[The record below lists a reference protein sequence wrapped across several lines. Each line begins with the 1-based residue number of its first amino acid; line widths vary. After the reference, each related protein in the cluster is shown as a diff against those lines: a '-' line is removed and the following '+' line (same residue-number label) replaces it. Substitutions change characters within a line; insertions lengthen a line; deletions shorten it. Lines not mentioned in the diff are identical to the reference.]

1 MTVLLP
7 IVGDPRVAR
16 IVRNGRESSGETLS
30 IEHSRFVLLRAS
42 REVESG
48 LGRRNDCWMS
58 PTMQFDEEASRR
70 AEALYAAPDFVEQRR
85 VTRAALALGRGENV
99 LDIGSGPGLLACEMA
114 AEVGSV
120 GSVDG
125 VDPSES
131 ALARGRRPPESAAEL
146 RFVAGDACALPFGE
160 ETFDAAVATQ
170 VYEYV
175 PDIPAALGEAF
186 RVLRPGGRLLV
197 LDTDWGSI
205 VWQSRDAE
213 RMRQVLVAWE
223 EHLVDPHLPRRL
235 TGLLSAAGFSVARRG
250 TIPLLN
256 AGYDPNTLS
265 AGMIG
270 FITAFVPGRQGLSE
284 RDARDWAEDLKTLGD
299 DYFFSLNR
307 YLFLAVK

>member
-1 MTVLLP
+1 MST
-7 IVGDPRVAR
+7 
-16 IVRNGRESSGETLS
+16 TL
-30 IEHSRFVLLRAS
+30 
-42 REVESG
+42 
-48 LGRRNDCWMS
+48 
-58 PTMQFDEEASRR
+58 QFDDEASRR
-70 AEALYAAPDFVEQRR
+70 AEALYAARDFVEQRR
-85 VTRAALALGRGENV
+85 ATRAALALGLGENV

-114 AEVGSV
+114 ADVGAV

-131 ALARGRRPPESAAEL
+131 MLSLARGRRPPGGAGVM
-146 RFVAGDACALPFGE
+146 RFVAGDACALPYGE

-175 PDIPAALGEAF
+175 QDMPAALGEAF

-197 LDTDWGSI
+197 LDTDWGSL
-205 VWQSRDAE
+205 VWHSRDAR
-213 RMRQVLVAWE
+213 RMRRVLAAWE

-235 TGLLSAAGFSVARRG
+235 TGLLSAAGFSVARRA

-256 AGYDPNTLS
+256 AGYDPDSLS
-265 AGMIG
+265 AGVIG
-270 FITAFVPGRQGLSE
+270 FITAFVPGRQGLTE
-284 RDARDWAEDLKTLGD
+284 HDARDWAQDVTTLGD

>member
-1 MTVLLP
+1 MRT
-7 IVGDPRVAR
+7 
-16 IVRNGRESSGETLS
+16 TL
-30 IEHSRFVLLRAS
+30 
-42 REVESG
+42 
-48 LGRRNDCWMS
+48 
-58 PTMQFDEEASRR
+58 QFDAEASRR
-70 AEALYAAPDFVEQRR
+70 AEALYAASDFVEQRR
-85 VTRAALALGRGENV
+85 ATRATLALGQGEKV

-114 AEVGSV
+114 AEVGAI

-125 VDPSES
+125 IDPSES
-131 ALARGRRPPESAAEL
+131 MLALAHGRRPPEGAAQI
-146 RFVAGDACALPFGE
+146 RFVAGDACALPFGA

-175 PDIPAALGEAF
+175 QDMPAALAEAF

-205 VWQSRDAE
+205 VWHSRDAD
-213 RMRQVLVAWE
+213 RMRRVLAAWE

-235 TGLLSAAGFSVARRG
+235 TGLLSAAGFSVARRAA
-250 TIPLLN
+250 IPLLN

-270 FITAFVPGRQGLSE
+270 FITAFVPGRQGLKE
-284 RDARDWAEDLKTLGD
+284 RDAWNWAEELRALGD